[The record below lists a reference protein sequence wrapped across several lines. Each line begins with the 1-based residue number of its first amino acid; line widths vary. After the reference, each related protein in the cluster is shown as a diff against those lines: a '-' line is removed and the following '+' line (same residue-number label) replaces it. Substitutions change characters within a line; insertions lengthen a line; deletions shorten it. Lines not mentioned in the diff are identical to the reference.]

1 MGLIE
6 GPSRGGK
13 GERKG
18 DTGTGTLKEGGEYLR
33 RNGEELLG
41 RGTCS

>member
-1 MGLIE
+1 MGSIE
-6 GPSRGGK
+6 GPSREGK

-18 DTGTGTLKEGGEYLR
+18 DTGTLNEGGECLR